1 MGQFVLTSAQEQ
13 IPDLLEG
20 SLDSRD
26 TAWDG
31 LLKILKGQ
39 ESRGVTA
46 AERIRQQYR
55 EVAAYQPGETVSPA
69 PPHAVTL
76 VLLPAAPGSQHI
88 PAYATPAQLRACSS
102 CCTRSVQSDR
112 TLCAQRSRQTECEAI
127 RSHVPQQGYGTAT
140 GLLGPRAVALKHN
153 CPHTA
158 PCLRAGAMWG

>member
-46 AERIRQQYR
+46 AQRICQQYR

-88 PAYATPAQLRACSS
+88 PA
-102 CCTRSVQSDR
+102 
-112 TLCAQRSRQTECEAI
+112 
-127 RSHVPQQGYGTAT
+127 
-140 GLLGPRAVALKHN
+140 
-153 CPHTA
+153 
-158 PCLRAGAMWG
+158 